1 MKSEVD
7 YTQELDYLF
16 NNLKNTFLFYLSEII
31 TKHPLYKKPQPDFD
45 TKCLNQVVFIDKNGK
60 ENFKITIQDYFEILE
75 KKNLLDAN
83 IFKLLQLKSNLNN
96 ESFTFIRDSYY
107 QELTKHWGNAKTYNN
122 SYEEACFVKSD
133 LLKNCLMAQEQIFS
147 NHFNEITQRFFTPPL
162 PKENPSLKFINNI
175 IKSENKPRLKNLILK
190 ENPEA
195 IEKII
200 INKFKNYNYTNINRM
215 FVALDELGILILEYG
230 NRKELIECFN
240 NSIGEKK
247 FEYKKVFKSRI
258 DKISDKHYKTI
269 KLKIIKELGI

>member
-175 IKSENKPRLKNLILK
+175 IKPEIQTLHHWAHNENLPRQM
-190 ENPEA
+190 
-195 IEKII
+195 
-200 INKFKNYNYTNINRM
+200 INTSVSNINSPLNRGQ
-215 FVALDELGILILEYG
+215 FV
-230 NRKELIECFN
+230 
-240 NSIGEKK
+240 
-247 FEYKKVFKSRI
+247 
-258 DKISDKHYKTI
+258 
-269 KLKIIKELGI
+269 